1 MPISPE
7 DRRLFLKNTS
17 GLDNSFRLGGKLQ
30 QPAYYHWLEHLF
42 HSLLK
47 DKAVRQ
53 LFQQLAAWDMYTYRH
68 SFDVFLLGSLVA
80 QQLEWPNIREI
91 ACGLLLHD
99 IGKTAIPRTV
109 LTKQK
114 TPTLAEWKMLKSH
127 AKQGYSILKDRGFSE
142 FISSM
147 AYRHHE
153 RMDGSGYPNGAPASK
168 LEDPVRLLSVL
179 DVYSALSLDRP
190 YLRAVSP
197 LQAVHLL
204 RKEAGPLEPEY
215 IRVFCEFLGIFP
227 TGATVQLTSGA
238 TAVIA
243 DIDEDLPTLP
253 LVRDIQTH
261 EAFYLPV
268 DQTVRISQWIDPL

>member
-17 GLDNSFRLGGKLQ
+17 GLDNGFRAGGKLQ
-30 QPAYYHWLEHLF
+30 QPAYYHWLEYLF
-42 HSLLK
+42 HSLMK
-47 DKAVRQ
+47 DQAVRQ

-68 SFDVFLLGSLVA
+68 SFDVFLLGSLA
-80 QQLEWPNIREI
+80 AHRLEWPNIREM

-109 LTKQK
+109 LTKQ
-114 TPTLAEWKMLKSH
+114 TSPTVAEWNMLKSH
-127 AKQGYSILKDRGFSE
+127 ARQGYSILKDHGFSE
-142 FISSM
+142 LISSM

-153 RMDGSGYPNGAPASK
+153 RLDGSGYPNGVPASK

-197 LQAVHLL
+197 LQAVQLL
-204 RKEAGPLEPEY
+204 RKEAGSLDPEY
-215 IRVFCEFLGIFP
+215 IRFFCEFLGIFP
-227 TGATVQLTSGA
+227 AGSTVQLTNGT
-238 TAVIA
+238 TAVIIGCD
-243 DIDEDLPTLP
+243 DISSTLP
-253 LVRDIQTH
+253 LVRDIRTH
-261 EAFYLPV
+261 ETFYLPV
-268 DQTVRISQWIDPL
+268 DQTLRISRWIDPL